1 MFLVELIASS
11 FLDLISKQARRDAAI
26 SVFLLCDICVPHEI
40 NAGKG
45 ENLIWKE

>member
-11 FLDLISKQARRDAAI
+11 FLDLISKQARRDAAL
-26 SVFLLCDICVPHEI
+26 SVFMLCNICVPHEI

>member
-11 FLDLISKQARRDAAI
+11 FLDQITKQARRDAAV
-26 SVFLLCDICVPHEI
+26 SAFLLCNICVPHKI

-45 ENLIWKE
+45 EI